1 MPSHEPSQV
10 RHRAFHGRHVK
21 VRTLPVAGPVLL
33 GAGLV
38 ADFVGLVVMLN
49 AVPHLYDAVNA
60 YNDGLAPP

>member
-1 MPSHEPSQV
+1 
-10 RHRAFHGRHVK
+10 VK